1 MKRMT
6 KFKLLGNLDDLSMMV
21 LTPIGWVGCLQHL
34 LSSYLV
40 WMLHWDALLLFSS
53 LLMTRSWVEAEILVG
68 ILVIR
73 LLVLSPDNFYV
84 YIYMTALATNK
95 KQLLRAIVGDI
106 IGEVVD
112 RVTITNTYPHIES
125 LWWLDCLLIQCFIRK
140 RLLTLNLVV
149 IILLHR

>member
-1 MKRMT
+1 
-6 KFKLLGNLDDLSMMV
+6 
-21 LTPIGWVGCLQHL
+21 
-34 LSSYLV
+34 
-40 WMLHWDALLLFSS
+40 
-53 LLMTRSWVEAEILVG
+53 MTRSWVEAEILVG

-125 LWWLDCLLIQCFIRK
+125 L
-140 RLLTLNLVV
+140 
-149 IILLHR
+149 